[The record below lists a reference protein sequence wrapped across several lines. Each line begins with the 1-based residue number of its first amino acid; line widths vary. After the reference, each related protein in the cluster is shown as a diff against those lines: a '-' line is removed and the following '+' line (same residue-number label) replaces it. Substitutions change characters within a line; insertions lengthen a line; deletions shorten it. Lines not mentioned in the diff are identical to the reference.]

1 MLRARQFS
9 VLLILLLTFQPAAR
23 GRQPAQG
30 AKTPAPQP
38 QQASDA
44 DARRRRKEAFEIVW
58 QTVKDNHFDPT
69 FGGTDWD
76 AVRAEFAPLVEQA
89 ASDRELHV
97 LLQRMLNRLGQ
108 SHFNIITPES
118 IPATDDEEDYAD
130 AGGDGAAPAEKKR
143 HRHGSLAMAE
153 HLTYGVG

>member
-9 VLLILLLTFQPAAR
+9 VLLILLLTSQPAAW
-23 GRQPAQG
+23 GRQSAQG
-30 AKTPAPQP
+30 AKTPAPAAP
-38 QQASDA
+38 QGQQDA

-76 AVRAEFAPLVEQA
+76 AVHAEFAPLVEQA
-89 ASDRELHV
+89 ASDRELHT

-118 IPATDDEEDYAD
+118 IPATDDDEEDYAD
-130 AGGDGAAPAEKKR
+130 AGGDGAAPAEKR
-143 HRHGSLAMAE
+143 RR
-153 HLTYGVG
+153 